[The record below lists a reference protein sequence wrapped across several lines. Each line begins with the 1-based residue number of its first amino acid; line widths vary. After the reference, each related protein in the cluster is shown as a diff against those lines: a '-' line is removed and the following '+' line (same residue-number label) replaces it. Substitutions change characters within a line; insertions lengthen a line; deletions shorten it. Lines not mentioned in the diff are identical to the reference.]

1 MDSITENSKIILQTA
16 KDTVESFFK
25 MYEEIDDNENK
36 KQDLL
41 RAIILFSC
49 SGIDAVIKQLINDA
63 LETIIMIDD
72 GAENNFKSFVEKKI
86 KNNIENN
93 NSKLLSE
100 IFTSD
105 KKPKETLI
113 QVLKKELTAN
123 SLQSAEELSRVASFF
138 NIKTMNIEDIKK
150 VFYVRNQITHEMD
163 IDMDSENLNRRVRNK
178 EQVKEYSRKIFELAN
193 IILKMLIKNYKRNKR
208 NNKKII

>member
-63 LETIIMIDD
+63 L
-72 GAENNFKSFVEKKI
+72 
-86 KNNIENN
+86 
-93 NSKLLSE
+93 
-100 IFTSD
+100 
-105 KKPKETLI
+105 
-113 QVLKKELTAN
+113 
-123 SLQSAEELSRVASFF
+123 
-138 NIKTMNIEDIKK
+138 
-150 VFYVRNQITHEMD
+150 
-163 IDMDSENLNRRVRNK
+163 
-178 EQVKEYSRKIFELAN
+178 
-193 IILKMLIKNYKRNKR
+193 
-208 NNKKII
+208 

>member
-72 GAENNFKSFVEKKI
+72 GAENNFKSFV
-86 KNNIENN
+86 
-93 NSKLLSE
+93 
-100 IFTSD
+100 D
-105 KKPKETLI
+105 KK
-113 QVLKKELTAN
+113 
-123 SLQSAEELSRVASFF
+123 
-138 NIKTMNIEDIKK
+138 
-150 VFYVRNQITHEMD
+150 
-163 IDMDSENLNRRVRNK
+163 
-178 EQVKEYSRKIFELAN
+178 
-193 IILKMLIKNYKRNKR
+193 
-208 NNKKII
+208 

>member
-163 IDMDSENLNRRVRNK
+163 IDMDSEKFLNW
-178 EQVKEYSRKIFELAN
+178 QN

>member
-72 GAENNFKSFVEKKI
+72 GAENNIKSFV
-86 KNNIENN
+86 
-93 NSKLLSE
+93 
-100 IFTSD
+100 
-105 KKPKETLI
+105 
-113 QVLKKELTAN
+113 
-123 SLQSAEELSRVASFF
+123 
-138 NIKTMNIEDIKK
+138 
-150 VFYVRNQITHEMD
+150 
-163 IDMDSENLNRRVRNK
+163 
-178 EQVKEYSRKIFELAN
+178 
-193 IILKMLIKNYKRNKR
+193 
-208 NNKKII
+208 

>member
-16 KDTVESFFK
+16 KDTVESFFE
-25 MYEEIDDNENK
+25 MYEEVDDNENK

-138 NIKTMNIEDIKK
+138 NIKTMNIEEKK
-150 VFYVRNQITHEMD
+150 SF
-163 IDMDSENLNRRVRNK
+163 LC
-178 EQVKEYSRKIFELAN
+178 
-193 IILKMLIKNYKRNKR
+193 
-208 NNKKII
+208 

>member
-16 KDTVESFFK
+16 KDTVESFFE
-25 MYEEIDDNENK
+25 MYEEINDNENK

-63 LETIIMIDD
+63 LETIIIIDD

-178 EQVKEYSRKIFELAN
+178 EQVKEYSRKIFELAEHY
-193 IILKMLIKNYKRNKR
+193 IKDVD
-208 NNKKII
+208 KKLQKKQEE

>member
-72 GAENNFKSFVEKKI
+72 GAENNFKSFVEKK
-86 KNNIENN
+86 
-93 NSKLLSE
+93 
-100 IFTSD
+100 
-105 KKPKETLI
+105 
-113 QVLKKELTAN
+113 
-123 SLQSAEELSRVASFF
+123 
-138 NIKTMNIEDIKK
+138 
-150 VFYVRNQITHEMD
+150 
-163 IDMDSENLNRRVRNK
+163 
-178 EQVKEYSRKIFELAN
+178 
-193 IILKMLIKNYKRNKR
+193 
-208 NNKKII
+208 

>member
-178 EQVKEYSRKIFELAN
+178 EQVKEYSRKIFELAEYY
-193 IILKMLIKNYKRNKR
+193 IKDVD
-208 NNKKII
+208 KKLQKKQEE